1 MIIRYVNSEGVEVI
15 LNKEPYKVLMSD
27 LTDYDNVE
35 IESNGKIAR
44 FIKEITERKLN
55 IDIISSSKET
65 TQELCNK
72 LNELFEK
79 DIYND
84 VAGKIYI
91 NDYYM
96 RCFIKSCK
104 KSKRGNGVIRSY
116 EYTLITDYP
125 FWIKETTYQYSKRGN
140 GVIRSYEYTL
150 ITDYPFWIKET
161 TYQYLAEPPEAVKYT
176 DLETGIMF
184 PEFPFDFAPVRGEKI
199 LENPSFTDSNFIM
212 TIYGFAE
219 SPQVSIAGHPYRVE
233 TTVYEGERL
242 IIDSKKGTVKKI
254 GRLGE
259 VVDCYNARQKDYSV
273 FQKIPPGLNVFQW
286 SGGFGVDITL
296 FDERSEPKCS
306 L

>member
-1 MIIRYVNSEGVEVI
+1 MIIRYVNSEGAEVI

-35 IESNGKIAR
+35 IESNGKIAG
-44 FIKEITERKLN
+44 FTKEITERKLN

-72 LNELFEK
+72 LNEVFEK

-125 FWIKETTYQYSKRGN
+125 FWIKETTYQY
-140 GVIRSYEYTL
+140 
-150 ITDYPFWIKET
+150 
-161 TYQYLAEPPEAVKYT
+161 LAEQPEAVKYT
-176 DLETGIMF
+176 DLEAGIMF

-199 LENPSFTDSNFIM
+199 LENPSFAESNFIM

-233 TTVYEGERL
+233 TTIYEGERL
-242 IIDSKKGTVKKI
+242 VIDSKKGTVKKI

-273 FQKIPPGLNVFQW
+273 FEKIPAGLNVFQW
-286 SGGFGVDITL
+286 SGGFGIDITL
-296 FDERSEPKCS
+296 FDERSEPKWS

>member
-27 LTDYDNVE
+27 LTDYDSVE
-35 IESNGKIAR
+35 VEHNGKIAG
-44 FIKEITERKLN
+44 FTKEITERDLN
-55 IDIISSSKET
+55 IDIISNSKEA

-72 LNELFEK
+72 LNEVFEK

-125 FWIKETTYQYSKRGN
+125 FWIKETTYQY
-140 GVIRSYEYTL
+140 L
-150 ITDYPFWIKET
+150 P
-161 TYQYLAEPPEAVKYT
+161 EPPEAVKYT
-176 DLETGIMF
+176 ELEEGIMF
-184 PEFPFDFAPVRGEKI
+184 PEFPFDFYTETGEEVLI
-199 LENPSFTDSNFIM
+199 NPSFNDSNFIM

-219 SPQVSIAGHPYRVE
+219 NPQVSIAEHPYKVE
-233 TTVYEGERL
+233 ATINEGEQL
-242 IIDSKKGTVKKI
+242 VINSLTHTVQKI

-259 VVDCYNARQKDYSV
+259 ITNLYNARGKIYSV
-273 FQKIPPGLNVFQW
+273 FKKIPPGTNTLQW
-286 SGGFGVDITL
+286 SGGFGVDIKL

>member
-27 LTDYDNVE
+27 LTDYDSVE
-35 IESNGKIAR
+35 VEHNGKIAG
-44 FIKEITERKLN
+44 FTKEITERDLN
-55 IDIISSSKET
+55 VDIISNSKEA

-72 LNELFEK
+72 LNEVFEK

-125 FWIKETTYQYSKRGN
+125 FWIKETTYQYFSEQTE
-140 GVIRSYEYTL
+140 V
-150 ITDYPFWIKET
+150 
-161 TYQYLAEPPEAVKYT
+161 VKYT
-176 DLETGIMF
+176 ELEEGIMF

-199 LENPSFTDSNFIM
+199 LGNQSFTDSNFIM
-212 TIYGFAE
+212 TIYGFVE

-233 TTVYEGERL
+233 TTIYEGERL
-242 IIDSKKGTVKKI
+242 VIDSKKGTVKKI

-259 VVDCYNARQKDYSV
+259 VVDYYNARQKDYSV

-286 SGGFGVDITL
+286 SGGFGIDITL

>member
-15 LNKEPYKVLMSD
+15 LNKEPYKVLVSD

-35 IESNGKIAR
+35 IESNGKIAG
-44 FIKEITERKLN
+44 FVKEITERKLN

-72 LNELFEK
+72 LNAVFEK

-104 KSKRGNGVIRSY
+104 K
-116 EYTLITDYP
+116 
-125 FWIKETTYQYSKRGN
+125 SKRGN

-199 LENPSFTDSNFIM
+199 LGNQSFTDSNFIM
-212 TIYGFAE
+212 TIYGFVE
-219 SPQVSIAGHPYRVE
+219 SPQVSIAGHPYRVG

-242 IIDSKKGTVKKI
+242 VIDSKKGTVKKI

-286 SGGFGVDITL
+286 SGGFGIDITL

>member
-15 LNKEPYKVLMSD
+15 LNKEPYKVLVSD

-35 IESNGKIAR
+35 IESNGKIAG
-44 FIKEITERKLN
+44 FVKEITERKLN

-72 LNELFEK
+72 LNAVFEK

-125 FWIKETTYQYSKRGN
+125 FWIKET
-140 GVIRSYEYTL
+140 
-150 ITDYPFWIKET
+150 P
-161 TYQYLAEPPEAVKYT
+161 YQYLPENPISGGDSILTEGV
-176 DLETGIMF
+176 MF
-184 PEFPFDFAPVRGEKI
+184 PEFQFDFFRAKGDEI
-199 LENPSFTDSNFIM
+199 LYNPSFADSNFILA
-212 TIYGFAE
+212 IYGFVE
-219 SPQVSIAGHPYRVE
+219 NPQIAIAGHPYRVE
-233 TTVYEGERL
+233 TTIYEGERL
-242 IIDSKKGTVKKI
+242 VIDSLTHTVQKI

-259 VVDCYNARQKDYSV
+259 ITNLYNARDKHYSV
-273 FQKIPPGLNVFQW
+273 FKKIPPGMNTFQW
-286 SGGFGVDITL
+286 SGGFGVDIKL
-296 FDERSEPKCS
+296 FDERSEPKWS

>member
-35 IESNGKIAR
+35 IESNGKIAG
-44 FIKEITERKLN
+44 FVKEITERKLN

-72 LNELFEK
+72 LNAVFEK

-125 FWIKETTYQYSKRGN
+125 FWIKETTYQYLPESPN
-140 GVIRSYEYTL
+140 QVDYATL
-150 ITDYPFWIKET
+150 EK
-161 TYQYLAEPPEAVKYT
+161 
-176 DLETGIMF
+176 GILF
-184 PEFPFDFAPVRGEKI
+184 PEFPFDFAPVHGEKI
-199 LENPSFTDSNFIM
+199 LENPSFKDSNFIL

-219 SPQVSIAGHPYRVE
+219 NPQITIAGHPYRVE

-242 IIDSKKGTVKKI
+242 VIDSIKGTVEKI

-259 VVDCYNARQKDYSV
+259 VTNCYNARGKQKSV
-273 FQKIPPGLNVFQW
+273 FQKIPPGMNTFQW

-296 FDERSEPKCS
+296 FDERSEPKWS

>member
-1 MIIRYVNSEGVEVI
+1 MIIKYMNSEGMEVI

-27 LTDYDNVE
+27 LTDYDSVE
-35 IESNGKIAR
+35 VERNGKIAG

-72 LNELFEK
+72 LNEVFEK

-104 KSKRGNGVIRSY
+104 KG
-116 EYTLITDYP
+116 
-125 FWIKETTYQYSKRGN
+125 KRGN

-161 TYQYLAEPPEAVKYT
+161 TYQYLPEPPETVKYT
-176 DLETGIMF
+176 ELETDIMF

-242 IIDSKKGTVKKI
+242 VIDSKKGTVKKI

-259 VVDCYNARQKDYSV
+259 VVDCYNARQKDYSI
-273 FQKIPPGLNVFQW
+273 FKKIPAGLNVFQW
-286 SGGFGVDITL
+286 SGGFGVDIVL
-296 FDERSEPKCS
+296 FDERSEPKWS

>member
-1 MIIRYVNSEGVEVI
+1 MIIRHVNSEGAEVI
-15 LNKEPYKVLMSD
+15 LNKEPYKVLVSD

-35 IESNGKIAR
+35 IESNGKIAG

-72 LNELFEK
+72 LNEVFEK
-79 DIYND
+79 DIYNN

-125 FWIKETTYQYSKRGN
+125 FWIKETTYQY
-140 GVIRSYEYTL
+140 
-150 ITDYPFWIKET
+150 
-161 TYQYLAEPPEAVKYT
+161 LAEPPEAVKYT
-176 DLETGIMF
+176 DLEAGIMF

-199 LENPSFTDSNFIM
+199 LENPSFAESNFIM

-233 TTVYEGERL
+233 TTIYEGERL

-273 FQKIPPGLNVFQW
+273 FKKIPAGLNVFQW
-286 SGGFGVDITL
+286 SGGFGIDITL

>member
-1 MIIRYVNSEGVEVI
+1 MIIRHVNSEGAEVI
-15 LNKEPYKVLMSD
+15 LNKEPYKVLVSD

-35 IESNGKIAR
+35 IESNGKIAG

-72 LNELFEK
+72 LNEVFEK
-79 DIYND
+79 DIYNN

-125 FWIKETTYQYSKRGN
+125 FWIKETTYQY
-140 GVIRSYEYTL
+140 
-150 ITDYPFWIKET
+150 
-161 TYQYLAEPPEAVKYT
+161 LAEPPEAVKYT
-176 DLETGIMF
+176 DLEAGIMF

-212 TIYGFAE
+212 IIYGFVE

-233 TTVYEGERL
+233 TTIYEGERL
-242 IIDSKKGTVKKI
+242 VIDSKKGTVKKI

-273 FQKIPPGLNVFQW
+273 FKKIPAGLNVFQW
-286 SGGFGVDITL
+286 SGGFGIDITL

>member
-15 LNKEPYKVLMSD
+15 LNKEPYKVLVSD

-35 IESNGKIAR
+35 IESNGKIAG
-44 FIKEITERKLN
+44 FVKEITERKLN

-72 LNELFEK
+72 LNAVFEK

-96 RCFIKSCK
+96 RCFIKSCRK
-104 KSKRGNGVIRSY
+104 
-116 EYTLITDYP
+116 
-125 FWIKETTYQYSKRGN
+125 SKRGN

-199 LENPSFTDSNFIM
+199 LGNQSFTDSNFIM
-212 TIYGFAE
+212 TIYGFVE

-242 IIDSKKGTVKKI
+242 VIDSKKGTVKKI

-259 VVDCYNARQKDYSV
+259 VVDCYNARQKNYSV

-286 SGGFGVDITL
+286 SGGFGIDITL

>member
-15 LNKEPYKVLMSD
+15 LNKEPYKVLVSD

-35 IESNGKIAR
+35 IESNGKIAG
-44 FIKEITERKLN
+44 FVKEITERKLN

-72 LNELFEK
+72 LNEVFEK

-125 FWIKETTYQYSKRGN
+125 FWIKETTYQY
-140 GVIRSYEYTL
+140 
-150 ITDYPFWIKET
+150 
-161 TYQYLAEPPEAVKYT
+161 LAEPPEAVKYT
-176 DLETGIMF
+176 DLEAGIMF
-184 PEFPFDFAPVRGEKI
+184 LEFPFDFAPVRGEKI
-199 LENPSFTDSNFIM
+199 LENQSFTDSNFIM
-212 TIYGFAE
+212 TIYGFTE

-242 IIDSKKGTVKKI
+242 VIDSKKGTVKKI

-273 FQKIPPGLNVFQW
+273 FKKIPAGLNVFQW
-286 SGGFGVDITL
+286 SGGFGVDIVL
-296 FDERSEPKCS
+296 FDERSEPKWS